1 MTTLTFDT
9 LKFANKLK
17 SAGVPAP
24 QAEAE
29 AMAIAEA
36 FEASDVATKSDI
48 ALVRS
53 DLAHLE
59 EKFNGKFT
67 LLQWMIGFNLTFTMA
82 LLWKIFS

>member
-53 DLAHLE
+53 DLTHLE